1 MCLCRGTGH
10 LRKVNVVSAR
20 YICSGLLLAAAR
32 YCCVR
37 VVAAVAGR
45 LFSLRETIRARI
57 QVLVCVCGAPS
68 VAAACLLRT
77 DAVVQ
82 LEHDFLE
89 VYEEERA
96 VFTLLA
102 DVVRHEV
109 PVVETCK

>member
-1 MCLCRGTGH
+1 VYC
-10 LRKVNVVSAR
+10 K
-20 YICSGLLLAAAR
+20 LAI
-32 YCCVR
+32 
-37 VVAAVAGR
+37 AVH
-45 LFSLRETIRARI
+45 I
-57 QVLVCVCGAPS
+57 VLQDPPL

-82 LEHDFLE
+82 LEHVFLE